1 MKYIYSQTQFKD
13 AMKDEGFKGLH
24 LEKTDKN
31 GTQYFTGLKD
41 CWKCMG
47 HREFE
52 CWGHISGGI
61 CFACNGT
68 GVNNCEVKVMTDE
81 HYKKLEEKRQ
91 AKLQKKIEKR
101 KANAPELNQQFFK
114 DYGFNEEGKAWC
126 VVKAGYVPK
135 DFTEKMLELGAK
147 KYGWN
152 IYIFS
157 KKVEGLDAV
166 EVDAKDCCEKDI
178 YDVYYE
184 YDYHFFDD
192 LIADAQ
198 KKEEQANAER
208 TSYFGAIGDK
218 VCLDLTFKNVF
229 FYDTQFGGMCI
240 YIFEDAEGH
249 QFKWNT
255 SSGFN
260 SSLEEGEH
268 IKVNATIKEH
278 SEYKGIKQ
286 TVLIRCKMVA

>member
-13 AMKDEGFKGLH
+13 AQKDFKGLH
-24 LEKTDKN
+24 FERTDKN
-31 GTQYFTGLKD
+31 GTKYFTGSIQ
-41 CWKCMG
+41 CWKCGG

-68 GVNNCEVKVMTDE
+68 GYNNCTVKVMTDE
-81 HYKKLEEKRQ
+81 HNRKLEEKRQ
-91 AKLQKKIEKR
+91 AKLQKKLDER
-101 KANAPELNQQFFK
+101 KAHAPELNQIFFK
-114 DYGFNEEGKAWC
+114 DNGFNEDGKAWC

-157 KKVEGLDAV
+157 KKVEGLDTV
-166 EVDAKDCCEKDI
+166 EVDAKDCCIKDI
-178 YDVYYE
+178 YDVFYE
-184 YDYHFFDD
+184 YDYHFFND

-198 KKEEQANAER
+198 KKEERANAEI

-218 VCLDLTFKNVF
+218 VCLDLIFKNVF